1 MAAGVVLF
9 GVGLVLRGGGGRLA
23 WFGHLP
29 GDIHVGNVY
38 IPLATGAVVSVVLT
52 LVLNLIVLLFGR

>member
-1 MAAGVVLF
+1 MLLL
-9 GVGLVLRGGGGRLA
+9 GVGLVMRLGGGRLG

-38 IPLATGAVVSVVLT
+38 IPLATSAVVSIVLT
-52 LVLNLIVLLFGR
+52 LVLNLIARLFGR